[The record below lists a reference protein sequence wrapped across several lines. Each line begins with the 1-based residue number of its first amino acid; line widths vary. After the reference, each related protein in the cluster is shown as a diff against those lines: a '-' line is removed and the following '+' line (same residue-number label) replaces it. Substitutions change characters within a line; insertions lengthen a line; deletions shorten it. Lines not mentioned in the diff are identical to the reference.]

1 MQPRRLE
8 SLSAAERA
16 ALLDRDRGLAAVR
29 EDVGA
34 IVERVREQ
42 GDEAL
47 RAYASEFDG
56 VEVEAIEITDRVAEA
71 ASAVDPAVERA
82 IEHAAENI
90 RTFHERQVPADWR
103 EDFDGRT
110 VGRRFRPVD
119 SAGVY
124 VPGGTASYPSSA
136 LMGVIPAKV
145 AGVEQIAVT
154 TPPADELQPATAAAI
169 QTAGADRVYA
179 MGGAQAVAA
188 LAYGTE
194 TVAPVSKVVGPGNRW
209 VTAAKAAVRGDVG
222 IDFLAGPSEVCV
234 IADGDADPT
243 YVAAELVAQ
252 AEHDADASVVAV
264 TDDPALAE
272 AVAETVDAQATGL
285 PRKETVRAAL
295 GGDSSGIL
303 VADSMAEATEFAEA
317 YAPEHLVVLAVE
329 DERHLAAVPSAGS
342 AFLGPTTPVAAGD
355 YATGPNH
362 VLPTGGSARLTGGLS
377 VDTFLRSTTVQ
388 RLDRD
393 ALAELRGTITTLART
408 EGFEAHARSVEH
420 RFED

>member
-16 ALLDRDRGLAAVR
+16 ALLDRDQGLAAVR
-29 EDVGA
+29 EDVAA

-285 PRKETVRAAL
+285 PRKETVMAAL

-317 YAPEHLVVLAVE
+317 YAPEHLVVLAAE
-329 DERHLAAVPSAGS
+329 EERHLVAVPSAGS

-408 EGFEAHARSVEH
+408 EGLEAHARSVEH